1 MLILT
6 DVENAD
12 ARITLE
18 SGHEPPKPE
27 VFMQYASP
35 RADRIDLPAKFFLN
49 QKGVDYCVS
58 RRVPL
63 RDLRG
68 LDGEKSLGFDWPGC
82 RAQSLERLVV
92 GNMLSRIELDRS
104 EFISVRSPLI
114 ALTQS
119 VLYGAL
125 IARFRVELK
134 RRLVSQPAT
143 AKILV
148 NPTVAMLFS
157 DQATLAAALH
167 SRSAAIGDLRA
178 ELMQGCEGLASQP
191 GRFDDVAEATGLCA
205 RLLDA
210 ADGDS
215 MLILSLSPGG
225 SIGPAAETVLTY
237 AGRMGLAEQL
247 ALLLVEFVQIAEKS
261 YFRSMAEHDR
271 YARSHPEELPRL
283 LADPG
288 FRSRLIEA
296 GSRRGDMMTLRVS
309 FERSIK
315 ARGAPGDIAIALRT
329 KGLIGR
335 EARADSGT
343 RRGKSVRTTDLE
355 SLLKSAA
362 RDDSY
367 ADLSLAY
374 YSGFERA
381 CSGEGMVFSSSV
393 VLDEMKNETTAT
405 MRIAV

>member
-1 MLILT
+1 
-6 DVENAD
+6 
-12 ARITLE
+12 
-18 SGHEPPKPE
+18 
-27 VFMQYASP
+27 MQYASP
-35 RADRIDLPAKFFLN
+35 VADRIDLPAKFFLN
-49 QKGVDYCVS
+49 QKGVDYCVN

-68 LDGEKSLGFDWPGC
+68 FDGEKSLGFDWPRC
-82 RAQSLERLVV
+82 RAGSLEHMVV
-92 GNMLSRIELDRS
+92 GHMLSCIVLDRS

-114 ALTQS
+114 AMTRS
-119 VLYGAL
+119 VLYGAV

-134 RRLVSQPAT
+134 RRLISQPRT

-148 NPTVAMLFS
+148 NPSVAMLFS
-157 DQATLAAALH
+157 NSAALAAALN
-167 SRSAAIGDLRA
+167 SRSAVIGDLRA
-178 ELMQGCEGLASQP
+178 ELRQDCEGKASRP
-191 GRFDDVAEATGLCA
+191 GRFDDAAEANRLCA

-215 MLILSLSPGG
+215 MLILSLAPPG
-225 SIGPAAETVLTY
+225 SVGPAAETVLSY
-237 AGRMGLAEQL
+237 AGKMGLAEQL
-247 ALLLVEFVQIAEKS
+247 ALLLVEFIQIAEKS

-271 YARSHPEELPRL
+271 YARSHPEDLPRL
-283 LADPG
+283 LAEPE
-288 FRSRLIEA
+288 FRSRLIDA

-309 FERSIK
+309 FEGSRHD
-315 ARGAPGDIAIALRT
+315 RGAPTDIAIALRT
-329 KGLIGR
+329 KGLIDR
-335 EARADSGT
+335 VNSADPET

-374 YSGFERA
+374 YAGFEQA
-381 CSGEGMVFSSSV
+381 CAGEGMVFSSSV

-405 MRIAV
+405 MRIAI